1 MGSYEGVLS
10 NVNPWFAWMVCGG
23 LVWFFVG
30 LLARGH
36 NVLAEDYLQVGLL
49 SGLAWVGLVTVT
61 WVAAK
66 VFLRRGA

>member
-1 MGSYEGVLS
+1 M
-10 NVNPWFAWMVCGG
+10 NPWFAWMVCGG

-49 SGLAWVGLVTVT
+49 TPGYVLV
-61 WVAAK
+61 
-66 VFLRRGA
+66 RRG